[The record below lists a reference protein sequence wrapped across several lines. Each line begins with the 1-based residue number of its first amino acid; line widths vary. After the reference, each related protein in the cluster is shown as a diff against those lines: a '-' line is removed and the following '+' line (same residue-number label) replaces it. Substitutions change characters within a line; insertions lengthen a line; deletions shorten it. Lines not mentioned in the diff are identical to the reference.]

1 MDQIDRLA
9 KIFADFPG
17 IGVRQSRRFVFHL
30 LGRPQG
36 YLDDLADEIRTL
48 KSAVRECTGCRRY
61 FMAKERD
68 TDGRCA
74 YCADPSRDAATLAV
88 VERDADLDALEKG
101 GYRGRYF
108 VLGGTLPLLEKE
120 PERKIR
126 TRELRARVDA
136 LAPLGLREIILA
148 FAVTPESEHTA
159 DHIRAF
165 LAEHL
170 EQKHIAL
177 STLGRGLSTGSEL
190 EYADPDTVRWAL
202 ERRT

>member
-17 IGVRQSRRFVFHL
+17 IGARQSRRFVFHL
-30 LGRPQG
+30 LNRPQSV
-36 YLDDLADEIRTL
+36 LDDLADEIRTL
-48 KSAVRECTGCRRY
+48 KRSIRECTGCRRY
-61 FMAKERD
+61 FMASEKSV
-68 TDGRCA
+68 DGRCT
-74 YCADPSRDAATLAV
+74 YCADLMRDTATLAI

-108 VLGGTLPLLEKE
+108 VLGGTLPMLEKE

-126 TRELRARVDA
+126 TRELVERIDA

-159 DHIRAF
+159 DHIRTILADR
-165 LAEHL
+165 LAESG
-170 EQKHIAL
+170 IAL